1 MELGKN
7 KHNTPNGFLLTNG
20 FKQREVGEE
29 NIGSGE
35 TLCWFQTSESA
46 WRLKG
51 TGGLGVSE
59 SQVGVEEA
67 PRPRGLLTPL
77 RNSSP
82 ILRGL
87 ESLMSHIEGVCQLEE
102 TTCHKLQTGFKG
114 QMHGVH
120 QSTVMQARLR

>member
-1 MELGKN
+1 VELGKN

-20 FKQREVGEE
+20 FNQTEVGAE
-29 NIGSGE
+29 NTGSGE

-51 TGGLGVSE
+51 TGGLGVPE

-77 RNSSP
+77 RNSLP
-82 ILRGL
+82 TFRGM
-87 ESLMSHIEGVCQLEE
+87 ESLTSHMEGVCQLEE

-114 QMHGVH
+114 QMHSVH
-120 QSTVMQARLR
+120 QSTVM

>member
-20 FKQREVGEE
+20 FKRREVGEE

-35 TLCWFQTSESA
+35 TLCWFQTSETA

-51 TGGLGVSE
+51 TGGLGVP
-59 SQVGVEEA
+59 VEEA
-67 PRPRGLLTPL
+67 PRPRGLLAPL

-82 ILRGL
+82 TFRGL
-87 ESLMSHIEGVCQLEE
+87 ERLTSHLEGVCQLEE
-102 TTCHKLQTGFKG
+102 TTCHKPQTGFKG
-114 QMHGVH
+114 QMHGVN
-120 QSTVMQARLR
+120 QSTVMQAGLR

>member
-1 MELGKN
+1 MELGKT
-7 KHNTPNGFLLTNG
+7 NTTPQMVFCLQMVSS
-20 FKQREVGEE
+20 KEKWEKK
-29 NIGSGE
+29 NIGSGK
-35 TLCWFQTSESA
+35 LSAGLQTSESA

-87 ESLMSHIEGVCQLEE
+87 ESLMSHIEGFATRGDHVP
-102 TTCHKLQTGFKG
+102 
-114 QMHGVH
+114 
-120 QSTVMQARLR
+120 